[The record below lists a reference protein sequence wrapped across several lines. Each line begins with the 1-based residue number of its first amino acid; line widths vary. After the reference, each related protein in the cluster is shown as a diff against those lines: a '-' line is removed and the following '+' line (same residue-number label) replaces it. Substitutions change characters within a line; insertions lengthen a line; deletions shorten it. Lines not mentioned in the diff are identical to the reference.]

1 MSKVYFVGGY
11 YNTGKFLDSDGDV
24 EYEFCPYSEEV
35 AIYDIE
41 SVLKL
46 GFVEPVSEW
55 YEENKEDEDKEWYEL
70 SDSEK
75 AAEVMTYVKNDEIA
89 GLEICAG
96 LEEANEVLKSCLDD
110 IRTVEEEYEI
120 IEKEQNSEGYYI
132 EVYKKK
138 DVE

>member
-11 YNTGKFLDSDGDV
+11 YNTGKFLDSEGDV
-24 EYEFCPYSEEV
+24 EQRFYPYSDV

-46 GFVEPVSEW
+46 AFVEQVSEW
-55 YEENKEDEDKEWYEL
+55 YEDNKEDEDKEWDEL

-75 AAEVMTYVKNDEIA
+75 VAEVMTYVESDEIA

-96 LEEANEVLKSCLDD
+96 LEEANKVLKSCLDD
-110 IRTVEEEYEI
+110 IRAVEEEYEVV
-120 IEKEQNSEGYYI
+120 EKEQNSEGFYI

-138 DVE
+138 M